1 MAELLNV
8 GTSSL
13 LAYQK
18 ALATTGHNIANVN
31 TEGYSRQSLTLDTR
45 APSLG
50 AGGYVGSGVEV
61 STVARAYDSFLSQD
75 LRANHS
81 SFHHLDTFTEMTK
94 QLEDLLADSDR
105 GVSVQLENLF
115 AAVQDLSNNPSS
127 IPERQALL
135 GEANALTRQIQEVDN
150 ALESLN
156 SRINDQLQGLQLEVN
171 SLAEALAT
179 INSEIEA
186 AQARG
191 GGQPPNDLLDT
202 RDRLL
207 KELSEYTGVVSSF
220 QDGGI
225 VNVTVGSGQ
234 ILVVGP
240 VHQSISLSPG
250 IYDPLSLDLNV
261 RTQDGSRIPITDT
274 LTGGRMYGLLRFR
287 EEVLEPTRQEL
298 GLLAVGITETFNA
311 QHELGL
317 DLNGAAGGSFFTA
330 VAPTVAE
337 ASTNRG
343 AATATATISDAS
355 ALQPADYRL
364 QWTGATWEL
373 TNTST
378 GDTQNAADGAFN
390 VDGLAIAVGGGV
402 PELGDSFLVRPYFR
416 AASAMDVALSRASD
430 VAASAPLVS
439 SESVSNKGSAL
450 VDGPTNTTMIG
461 IPLATDITLTYR
473 DNAAGFGPG
482 FEVIGGPGGVILF
495 DPTTESAGKAFT
507 FENFGNASF
516 TVSGTP
522 EDGDTFTISNNTSG
536 AGDNRNALLL
546 GALQTEG
553 SLLDSTANYQE
564 VFAGTIGEVGIQ
576 VRQAEA
582 ALATQTALRNQSEQ
596 ALSALAGVNLD
607 EEAAN
612 LLRFQQAYQASAQ
625 VISTANE
632 LFQSLIA
639 AFR

>member
-1 MAELLNV
+1 VAELLNV

-105 GVSVQLENLF
+105 GVSVQLENFF

-416 AASAMDVALSRASD
+416 AASAMDVALNRASD
-430 VAASAPLVS
+430 VAASAPLVA

-450 VDGPTNTTMIG
+450 VDGPTNTTMVG

-495 DPTTESAGKAFT
+495 DPTTESAGKTFT

>member
-105 GVSVQLENLF
+105 GVSVQLENFF

-378 GDTQNAADGAFN
+378 GDTQNAANGAFN

-416 AASAMDVALSRASD
+416 AASAMDVALNRASD
-430 VAASAPLVS
+430 VAASAPLVA
-439 SESVSNKGSAL
+439 SESVSNKGSAI
-450 VDGPTNTTMIG
+450 VDGPTNTTMVG

-495 DPTTESAGKAFT
+495 DPTTESAGKTFT

-582 ALATQTALRNQSEQ
+582 ALTTQTALRNQSEQ
-596 ALSALAGVNLD
+596 SLSALAGVNLD

-632 LFQSLIA
+632 LFQTLIA

>member
-105 GVSVQLENLF
+105 GVSVQLENFF

-416 AASAMDVALSRASD
+416 AASAMDVALNRASD
-430 VAASAPLVS
+430 VAASAPLVA
-439 SESVSNKGSAL
+439 SESVSNKGSAI
-450 VDGPTNTTMIG
+450 VDGPTNTTMVG

-495 DPTTESAGKAFT
+495 DPTTESAGKTFT

-596 ALSALAGVNLD
+596 SLSALAGVNLD

-632 LFQSLIA
+632 LFQTLIA

>member
-105 GVSVQLENLF
+105 GVSVQLENFF

-298 GLLAVGITETFNA
+298 GLLAVGITETFNE

-416 AASAMDVALSRASD
+416 AASAMDVALNRASD
-430 VAASAPLVS
+430 VAASAPLVA
-439 SESVSNKGSAL
+439 SESVSNKGSAS
-450 VDGPTNTTMIG
+450 VDGPTNTTMVG

-495 DPTTESAGKAFT
+495 DPTTESAGKTFT

>member
-105 GVSVQLENLF
+105 GVSVQLENFF

-343 AATATATISDAS
+343 AATATATVSDAS

-450 VDGPTNTTMIG
+450 VDGPTNTTMVG

-495 DPTTESAGKAFT
+495 DPTTESAGKTFT

>member
-1 MAELLNV
+1 M
-8 GTSSL
+8 
-13 LAYQK
+13 
-18 ALATTGHNIANVN
+18 
-31 TEGYSRQSLTLDTR
+31 
-45 APSLG
+45 
-50 AGGYVGSGVEV
+50 
-61 STVARAYDSFLSQD
+61 
-75 LRANHS
+75 
-81 SFHHLDTFTEMTK
+81 
-94 QLEDLLADSDR
+94 
-105 GVSVQLENLF
+105 
-115 AAVQDLSNNPSS
+115 
-127 IPERQALL
+127 
-135 GEANALTRQIQEVDN
+135 
-150 ALESLN
+150 
-156 SRINDQLQGLQLEVN
+156 
-171 SLAEALAT
+171 
-179 INSEIEA
+179 
-186 AQARG
+186 
-191 GGQPPNDLLDT
+191 
-202 RDRLL
+202 
-207 KELSEYTGVVSSF
+207 
-220 QDGGI
+220 
-225 VNVTVGSGQ
+225 
-234 ILVVGP
+234 
-240 VHQSISLSPG
+240 
-250 IYDPLSLDLNV
+250 
-261 RTQDGSRIPITDT
+261 
-274 LTGGRMYGLLRFR
+274 
-287 EEVLEPTRQEL
+287 
-298 GLLAVGITETFNA
+298 
-311 QHELGL
+311 
-317 DLNGAAGGSFFTA
+317 
-330 VAPTVAE
+330 
-337 ASTNRG
+337 
-343 AATATATISDAS
+343 
-355 ALQPADYRL
+355 
-364 QWTGATWEL
+364 
-373 TNTST
+373 
-378 GDTQNAADGAFN
+378 
-390 VDGLAIAVGGGV
+390 

-416 AASAMDVALSRASD
+416 AASAMDVALNRASD
-430 VAASAPLVS
+430 VAASAPLVA

-450 VDGPTNTTMIG
+450 VDGPTNTTMVG

-495 DPTTESAGKAFT
+495 DPTTESAGKTFT

>member
-105 GVSVQLENLF
+105 GVSVQLENFF

-261 RTQDGSRIPITDT
+261 RTQDGSRIPITGT

-298 GLLAVGITETFNA
+298 GLLAVGITETFNE

-416 AASAMDVALSRASD
+416 AASAMDVALNRASD
-430 VAASAPLVS
+430 VAASAPLVA

-450 VDGPTNTTMIG
+450 VDGPTNTTMVG

-495 DPTTESAGKAFT
+495 DPTTESAGKTFT

>member
-317 DLNGAAGGSFFTA
+317 DLNGAEGGSFFTA

-495 DPTTESAGKAFT
+495 DPTTESAGKTFT

>member
-1 MAELLNV
+1 M
-8 GTSSL
+8 
-13 LAYQK
+13 
-18 ALATTGHNIANVN
+18 
-31 TEGYSRQSLTLDTR
+31 
-45 APSLG
+45 G

-105 GVSVQLENLF
+105 GVSVQLENFF

-298 GLLAVGITETFNA
+298 GLLAVGSTETFNE

-402 PELGDSFLVRPYFR
+402 PELGDSFLVRPFFR
-416 AASAMDVALSRASD
+416 AASAMDVALNRASD

-439 SESVSNKGSAL
+439 SESVSNKGSAS
-450 VDGPTNTTMIG
+450 VDGPTNTTMVG

-495 DPTTESAGKAFT
+495 DPTTESAGKTFT
-507 FENFGNASF
+507 FENFVTRASRF
-516 TVSGTP
+516 RAHLRTVIRLRSR
-522 EDGDTFTISNNTSG
+522 IIL
-536 AGDNRNALLL
+536 R
-546 GALQTEG
+546 
-553 SLLDSTANYQE
+553 
-564 VFAGTIGEVGIQ
+564 
-576 VRQAEA
+576 
-582 ALATQTALRNQSEQ
+582 ALATIEMRCFLEPFKQRVVCSIARPTIRKFSQGLLER
-596 ALSALAGVNLD
+596 LAFKLGRPRQHLPRKRRCATSPNRRLAHWP
-607 EEAAN
+607 E
-612 LLRFQQAYQASAQ
+612 
-625 VISTANE
+625 STWMRKRR
-632 LFQSLIA
+632 IC
-639 AFR
+639 

>member
-105 GVSVQLENLF
+105 GVSVQLENFF

-416 AASAMDVALSRASD
+416 AASAMDVALNRASD
-430 VAASAPLVS
+430 VAASAPLVA
-439 SESVSNKGSAL
+439 SESVSNKGSAI
-450 VDGPTNTTMIG
+450 VDGPTNTTMVG

-495 DPTTESAGKAFT
+495 DPTTESAGKTFT

-582 ALATQTALRNQSEQ
+582 ALTTQTALRNQSEQ
-596 ALSALAGVNLD
+596 SLSALAGVNLD

-632 LFQSLIA
+632 LFQTLIA

>member
-105 GVSVQLENLF
+105 GVSVQLENFF

-337 ASTNRG
+337 ASTKEEL
-343 AATATATISDAS
+343 
-355 ALQPADYRL
+355 LQRQRRL
-364 QWTGATWEL
+364 
-373 TNTST
+373 
-378 GDTQNAADGAFN
+378 
-390 VDGLAIAVGGGV
+390 VM
-402 PELGDSFLVRPYFR
+402 R
-416 AASAMDVALSRASD
+416 ARYSQLIT
-430 VAASAPLVS
+430 VS
-439 SESVSNKGSAL
+439 SGQ
-450 VDGPTNTTMIG
+450 
-461 IPLATDITLTYR
+461 
-473 DNAAGFGPG
+473 
-482 FEVIGGPGGVILF
+482 
-495 DPTTESAGKAFT
+495 
-507 FENFGNASF
+507 
-516 TVSGTP
+516 
-522 EDGDTFTISNNTSG
+522 
-536 AGDNRNALLL
+536 ALL
-546 GALQTEG
+546 G
-553 SLLDSTANYQE
+553 N
-564 VFAGTIGEVGIQ
+564 
-576 VRQAEA
+576 
-582 ALATQTALRNQSEQ
+582 
-596 ALSALAGVNLD
+596 
-607 EEAAN
+607 
-612 LLRFQQAYQASAQ
+612 
-625 VISTANE
+625 
-632 LFQSLIA
+632 
-639 AFR
+639 

>member
-495 DPTTESAGKAFT
+495 DPTTESAGKTFT

>member
-105 GVSVQLENLF
+105 GVSVQLENFF

-416 AASAMDVALSRASD
+416 AASAMDVALNRASD
-430 VAASAPLVS
+430 VAASAPLVA

-450 VDGPTNTTMIG
+450 VDGPTNTTMVG

-495 DPTTESAGKAFT
+495 DPTTESAGKTFT

>member
-105 GVSVQLENLF
+105 GVSVQLENFF

-225 VNVTVGSGQ
+225 GNVTVGSGQ

-240 VHQSISLSPG
+240 IHQSISLSPG
-250 IYDPLSLDLNV
+250 VYDPLSLDLNV

-373 TNTST
+373 TNTSS

-495 DPTTESAGKAFT
+495 DPTTESAGKTFT

>member
-105 GVSVQLENLF
+105 GVSVQLENFF

-240 VHQSISLSPG
+240 IHQSISLSPG

-373 TNTST
+373 TNTSS

-416 AASAMDVALSRASD
+416 AASAMDVALNRASD

-439 SESVSNKGSAL
+439 SESVSNKGSAS
-450 VDGPTNTTMIG
+450 VDGPTNTTMVG

-495 DPTTESAGKAFT
+495 DPTTESAGKTFT

>member
-105 GVSVQLENLF
+105 GVSVQLENFF

-135 GEANALTRQIQEVDN
+135 GETNALTRQIQEVDN

-430 VAASAPLVS
+430 VAASAPLVA

-450 VDGPTNTTMIG
+450 VDGPTNTTMVG

-495 DPTTESAGKAFT
+495 DPTTESAGKTFT

-522 EDGDTFTISNNTSG
+522 EDGDTYTISNNTSG

>member
-105 GVSVQLENLF
+105 GVSVQLENFF

-240 VHQSISLSPG
+240 IHQSISLSPG
-250 IYDPLSLDLNV
+250 VYDPLSLDLNV

-373 TNTST
+373 TNTSS

-416 AASAMDVALSRASD
+416 AASAMDVALNRASD

-439 SESVSNKGSAL
+439 SESVSNKGSAS
-450 VDGPTNTTMIG
+450 VDGPTNTTMVG

-495 DPTTESAGKAFT
+495 DPTTESAGKTFT

-522 EDGDTFTISNNTSG
+522 EDGDTFTITNNTSG

-596 ALSALAGVNLD
+596 SLSALAGVNLD

>member
-105 GVSVQLENLF
+105 GVSVQLENFF

-186 AQARG
+186 APARG

-261 RTQDGSRIPITDT
+261 RTQDGSRIPITGT

-298 GLLAVGITETFNA
+298 GLLAVGITETFNE

-416 AASAMDVALSRASD
+416 AASAMDVALNRASD
-430 VAASAPLVS
+430 VAASAPLVA

-450 VDGPTNTTMIG
+450 VDGPTNTTMVG

-495 DPTTESAGKAFT
+495 DPTTESAGKTVT

-596 ALSALAGVNLD
+596 SLSALAGVNLD

>member
-1 MAELLNV
+1 VAELLNV

-495 DPTTESAGKAFT
+495 DPTTESAGKTFT

>member
-105 GVSVQLENLF
+105 GVSVQLENFF

-298 GLLAVGITETFNA
+298 GLLAVGITETFNE

-416 AASAMDVALSRASD
+416 AASAMDVALNRASD
-430 VAASAPLVS
+430 VAASAPLVA

-450 VDGPTNTTMIG
+450 VDGPTNTTMVG

-495 DPTTESAGKAFT
+495 DPTTESAGKTFT

>member
-50 AGGYVGSGVEV
+50 AGGDVGAGVEV

-105 GVSVQLENLF
+105 GVSVQLENFF

-416 AASAMDVALSRASD
+416 AASAMDVALNRASD
-430 VAASAPLVS
+430 VAASAPLVA

-450 VDGPTNTTMIG
+450 VDGPTNTTMVG

-495 DPTTESAGKAFT
+495 DPTTESAGKTFT

>member
-105 GVSVQLENLF
+105 GVSVQLENFF

-240 VHQSISLSPG
+240 IHQSISLSPG
-250 IYDPLSLDLNV
+250 VYDPLSLDLNV

-373 TNTST
+373 TNTSS

-416 AASAMDVALSRASD
+416 AASAMDVALNRASD

-439 SESVSNKGSAL
+439 SESVSNKGSAS
-450 VDGPTNTTMIG
+450 VDGPTNTTMVG

-495 DPTTESAGKAFT
+495 DPTTESSGKTFT

-522 EDGDTFTISNNTSG
+522 EDGDTFTITNNTSG

-596 ALSALAGVNLD
+596 SLSALAGVNLD